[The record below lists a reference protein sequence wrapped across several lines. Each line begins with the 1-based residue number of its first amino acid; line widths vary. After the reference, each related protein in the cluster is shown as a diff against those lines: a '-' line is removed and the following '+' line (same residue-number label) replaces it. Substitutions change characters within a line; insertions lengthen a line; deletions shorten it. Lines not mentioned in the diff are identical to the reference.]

1 MPSPEENPFITA
13 HKPVEDGFP
22 FVVETDSLADSMG
35 LRLPN
40 RSLYLLQG
48 KVGAGKS
55 LIAQRLIHGMVQN
68 GVKVLVI
75 TTELTT
81 RGWIEQM
88 ESIGYGMT
96 EAMRKGQVMVLSRYG
111 TIAESRQD
119 VTLQDVLNSPAVPA
133 ADVIVLDS
141 ASSLMPSVGTKADH
155 FALIQQLRK
164 IASDGRSFML
174 CADPEEMDASLLHT
188 LRASAEVVLDLENA
202 MIGGELKRNIII
214 TRFFHIGHD
223 NLGDIFIDGI
233 SCLTQQFR
241 GPHSEFFVT
250 LGFGFEFLISL
261 QHKLL
266 LGNVFT
272 IVKCSH
278 TNLL

>member
-1 MPSPEENPFITA
+1 MQSEDNPFMTA

-96 EAMRKGQVMVLSRYG
+96 NAIREGRVMVLSRYG
-111 TIAESRQD
+111 TVADARQD
-119 VTLQDVLNSPAVPA
+119 VTLQEVLNSPAIPA
-133 ADVIVLDS
+133 ADAVS
-141 ASSLMPSVGTKADH
+141 YT
-155 FALIQQLRK
+155 QLTLPT
-164 IASDGRSFML
+164 I
-174 CADPEEMDASLLHT
+174 LL
-188 LRASAEVVLDLENA
+188 V
-202 MIGGELKRNIII
+202 
-214 TRFFHIGHD
+214 
-223 NLGDIFIDGI
+223 
-233 SCLTQQFR
+233 
-241 GPHSEFFVT
+241 
-250 LGFGFEFLISL
+250 
-261 QHKLL
+261 
-266 LGNVFT
+266 
-272 IVKCSH
+272 
-278 TNLL
+278 

>member
-1 MPSPEENPFITA
+1 MQSEDNPFMTA

-22 FVVETDSLADSMG
+22 FEVETDSLADSMG

-96 EAMRKGQVMVLSRYG
+96 DAIREGQVMVLSRYG
-111 TIAESRQD
+111 TVADARQD
-119 VTLQDVLNSPAVPA
+119 VTLSEVLSSPAIPA

-141 ASSLMPSVGTKADH
+141 ASSLMPEDGSRADH
-155 FALIQQLRK
+155 FALVQQLRK
-164 IASDGRSFML
+164 ISSDGRSFML
-174 CADPEEMDASLLHT
+174 CADPEEMDSQLLHT
-188 LRASAEVVLDLENA
+188 LRASAEVVLDLDNA
-202 MIGGELKRNIII
+202 LIGGELKRSIIV
-214 TRFFHIGHD
+214 TRFLRAAGPIQTSVGWRVEPGMGFIV
-223 NLGDIFIDGI
+223 DITAV
-233 SCLTQQFR
+233 S
-241 GPHSEFFVT
+241 
-250 LGFGFEFLISL
+250 
-261 QHKLL
+261 
-266 LGNVFT
+266 
-272 IVKCSH
+272 
-278 TNLL
+278 

>member
-1 MPSPEENPFITA
+1 MSLEENPFMTA

-22 FVVETDSLADSMG
+22 FEVETDSLADSMG

-48 KVGAGKS
+48 GVGTGKS
-55 LIAQRLIHGMVQN
+55 LISQRLIHGMAQN

-96 EAMRKGQVMVLSRYG
+96 EFLREGRVMVLSRYG
-111 TIAESRQD
+111 TLAEARTEVS
-119 VTLQDVLNSPAVPA
+119 LQDVLASPAIAA

-141 ASSLMPSVGTKADH
+141 ASSLMPADSSKEER
-155 FALIQQLRK
+155 FDLVQQFRK

-174 CADPEEMDASLLHT
+174 CADPEEMDASLLHS
-188 LRASAEVVLDLENA
+188 LRTSAEVVLDLENA
-202 MIGGELKRNIII
+202 MIGGELKRNIVV
-214 TRFFHIGHD
+214 TRFLRAAGPIQTSIGWRVEP
-223 NLGDIFIDGI
+223 GMGFIVDITAV
-233 SCLTQQFR
+233 S
-241 GPHSEFFVT
+241 
-250 LGFGFEFLISL
+250 
-261 QHKLL
+261 
-266 LGNVFT
+266 
-272 IVKCSH
+272 
-278 TNLL
+278 

>member
-55 LIAQRLIHGMVQN
+55 LIAQRLIHGMVHN

-88 ESIGYGMT
+88 ESIGYGVT
-96 EAMRKGQVMVLSRYG
+96 DAMRKGQVMVLSRYG

-119 VTLQDVLNSPAVPA
+119 VTLQDVLNSPAIPA

-141 ASSLMPSVGTKADH
+141 ASSLMPDGMDDQARFDM
-155 FALIQQLRK
+155 IQRLRK
-164 IASDGRSFML
+164 IASTGRSLML
-174 CADPEEMDASLLHT
+174 MVDKDEMDAKLLHS
-188 LRASAEVVLDLENA
+188 LRASAEVVLDLSTNL
-202 MIGGELKRNIII
+202 IGGELKRTLLVTRYLRAAGPVQSSVGWRVEPGMGFIVDI
-214 TRFFHIGHD
+214 TAV
-223 NLGDIFIDGI
+223 
-233 SCLTQQFR
+233 S
-241 GPHSEFFVT
+241 
-250 LGFGFEFLISL
+250 
-261 QHKLL
+261 
-266 LGNVFT
+266 
-272 IVKCSH
+272 
-278 TNLL
+278 

>member
-1 MPSPEENPFITA
+1 MLSPDENPFMTA

-96 EAMRKGQVMVLSRYG
+96 DAIREGRVMVLS
-111 TIAESRQD
+111 
-119 VTLQDVLNSPAVPA
+119 L
-133 ADVIVLDS
+133 
-141 ASSLMPSVGTKADH
+141 SL
-155 FALIQQLRK
+155 I
-164 IASDGRSFML
+164 
-174 CADPEEMDASLLHT
+174 
-188 LRASAEVVLDLENA
+188 
-202 MIGGELKRNIII
+202 
-214 TRFFHIGHD
+214 HI
-223 NLGDIFIDGI
+223 
-233 SCLTQQFR
+233 
-241 GPHSEFFVT
+241 
-250 LGFGFEFLISL
+250 
-261 QHKLL
+261 
-266 LGNVFT
+266 
-272 IVKCSH
+272 
-278 TNLL
+278 

>member
-1 MPSPEENPFITA
+1 MLSPDENPFMTA

-48 KVGAGKS
+48 GVGAGKS
-55 LIAQRLIHGMVQN
+55 FIAQRLIHGMVQN

-96 EAMRKGQVMVLSRYG
+96 DAIREGRVMVLSRYG
-111 TIAESRQD
+111 TVADARTD
-119 VTLQDVLNSPAVPA
+119 VTLQDVLSSPAIPA

-141 ASSLMPSVGTKADH
+141 ASSLMPEENEQSRPICSDST
-155 FALIQQLRK
+155 IPK

-174 CADPEEMDASLLHT
+174 CADPEEMDHTLLHS

-202 MIGGELKRNIII
+202 MIDAEN
-214 TRFFHIGHD
+214 
-223 NLGDIFIDGI
+223 
-233 SCLTQQFR
+233 
-241 GPHSEFFVT
+241 PEA
-250 LGFGFEFLISL
+250 
-261 QHKLL
+261 QHHHH
-266 LGNVFT
+266 T
-272 IVKCSH
+272 IPKCSRTH
-278 TNLL
+278 TNIRWMAC